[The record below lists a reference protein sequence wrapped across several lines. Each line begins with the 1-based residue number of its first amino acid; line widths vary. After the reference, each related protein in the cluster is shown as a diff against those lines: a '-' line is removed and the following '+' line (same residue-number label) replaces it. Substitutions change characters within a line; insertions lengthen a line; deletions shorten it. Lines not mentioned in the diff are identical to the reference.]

1 MLKSLLGCCS
11 RRRVSS
17 GSSCPVWLEPAS
29 LMHMQK
35 LVSLSENPEPRIE
48 LMKSHFDALEIRR
61 MKFPKSEKI
70 TYIPLIED
78 PRLTLCI
85 FYIPEGVL
93 MPYHD
98 HPRQNVLLRVLEGD
112 IEICS
117 CDTGDTAGYVAG
129 NTYSALRDTR
139 TRLRSESCTHVVLPA
154 YGNIHEIKAL
164 TNSMFMDLVTPPYS
178 QDRSIT
184 YFHRM
189 GDVLTAIRERDMSL
203 PMDFCQPSDLVDSR

>member
-1 MLKSLLGCCS
+1 
-11 RRRVSS
+11 
-17 GSSCPVWLEPAS
+17 
-29 LMHMQK
+29 MQK
-35 LVSLSENPEPRIE
+35 LLSLSETPETTIE
-48 LMKSHFDALEIRR
+48 LMRSHFDALEIRR
-61 MKFPKSEKI
+61 IKFPKSEKI

-85 FYIPEGVL
+85 FYVPEGVV

-98 HPRQNVLLRVLEGD
+98 HPRQHVLLRVLEGD
-112 IEICS
+112 MEILS
-117 CDTGDTAGYVAG
+117 CDTDHSAGYVAG

-139 TRLRSESCTHVVLPA
+139 TTMQTQSGTHVVLPA
-154 YGNIHEIKAL
+154 DGNIHEIKAL

-178 QDRSIT
+178 HERSIT

-203 PMDFCQPSDLVDSR
+203 PMDFCHPSDLVDSR